1 MRGGE
6 LSVCYEAVAAVYPA
20 VASQHPLKLQK
31 VIPTTNSTGKQ
42 LAWKN
47 VSVSLTSD
55 EPDGKPADNNN
66 AEEHKKKLKK
76 RMVPKPPLRRTVNVA
91 VV

>member
-1 MRGGE
+1 M
-6 LSVCYEAVAAVYPA
+6 AAVYPA

-31 VIPTTNSTGKQ
+31 VVPATNSSAKQ

-47 VSVSLTSD
+47 VSVSLTAD
-55 EPDGKPADNNN
+55 EPDGKPAEKNN
-66 AEEHKKKLKK
+66 AEEHKKKLIKK